1 MLRFLRRRA
10 RLTQR
15 ELGLAVGYTE
25 SHISRLEHG
34 QRPADVAT
42 LAALFVPALGLDREP
57 RLASQLLELAGPRGR
72 AARPAPGGAFHPPP
86 LPPGAGRPRRRPPPV
101 RRPPGGA
108 QPGGPP

>member
-72 AARPAPGGAFHPPP
+72 GPRAPAGAALATPAAA
-86 LPPGAGRPRRRPPPV
+86 PGAGAPAGGPPRV
-101 RRPPGGA
+101 RRP
-108 QPGGPP
+108 